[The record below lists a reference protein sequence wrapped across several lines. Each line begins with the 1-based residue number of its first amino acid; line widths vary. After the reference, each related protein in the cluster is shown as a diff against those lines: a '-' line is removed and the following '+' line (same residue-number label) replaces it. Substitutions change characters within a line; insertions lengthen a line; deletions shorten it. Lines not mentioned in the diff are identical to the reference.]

1 MTALLA
7 ALIDHPDDEAT
18 WLVYRDWLLEQG
30 DPRGELITET
40 DEDRIRAYAQAAMSP
55 RLQAELDHWALVWKR
70 GFIDAVRYA
79 WSNRWPTA
87 ETYNALF
94 DDPSAVL
101 LRKIDPRQA
110 QIARCSDALF
120 ERPRPSVREL
130 LVHALGDRPFD
141 NLPRLEVLRMIG
153 FGERTMHLAIPTL
166 RSLTADLDKMS
177 ALELGRAELPV
188 LEHLQV
194 RDDPTQLLARPE
206 SLVNRPPPS
215 WTALALA
222 TPARSANVFELLL
235 ATPLLGQLRRLEV
248 AVTSSAELAPLHD
261 HRDGFAHLE
270 AIVIELAGEQLDP
283 GARAILTAQCA
294 ARVPNATLVVR
305 D

>member
-1 MTALLA
+1 MNALLA
-7 ALIDHPDDEAT
+7 ALVEHPDDEAT

-30 DPRGELITET
+30 DPRGELITEI
-40 DEDRIRAYAQAAMSP
+40 DEDRIRAYAQAAISQ
-55 RLQAELDHWALVWKR
+55 RLRAELDHWALVWKR

-101 LRKIDPRQA
+101 LRTIDARQA
-110 QIARCSDALF
+110 QIARCNDVLF

-130 LVHALGDRPFD
+130 LVHALGDRSFE

-153 FGERTMHLAIPTL
+153 FGERTMRLAIPTL
-166 RSLTADLDKMS
+166 RSLTAELDKVP

-194 RDDPTQLLARPE
+194 GGDPTHLLARAD
-206 SLVNRPPPS
+206 SLVHHPPPS
-215 WTALALA
+215 WITLALA
-222 TPARSANVFELLL
+222 TPAPSANVFELLL

-248 AVTSSAELAPLHD
+248 AVASSAELAPLHD
-261 HRDGFAHLE
+261 RCDRFAHLE
-270 AIVIELAGEQLDP
+270 AIVIEFAGEQLDP
-283 GARAILTAQCA
+283 GARAILSAQCA
-294 ARVPNATLVVR
+294 ARVPNATLVIR